1 MTKFVPTYAAVKFA
15 MITEAGVKLAN
26 TLTLYRKVDEETV
39 GQTLKRAKAI
49 AGEGVR
55 VVIIN
60 PGIESDAERAKRY
73 EETGL
78 EIVNPKAEL
87 PIITDAELETIV
99 PYSDGVPMSVC
110 LSKADQRAM
119 AGDTTFVK

>member
-49 AGEGVR
+49 SGEGVR

-87 PIITDAELETIV
+87 PITDAELETIV
-99 PYSDGVPMSVC
+99 PYSDGVPMSTV